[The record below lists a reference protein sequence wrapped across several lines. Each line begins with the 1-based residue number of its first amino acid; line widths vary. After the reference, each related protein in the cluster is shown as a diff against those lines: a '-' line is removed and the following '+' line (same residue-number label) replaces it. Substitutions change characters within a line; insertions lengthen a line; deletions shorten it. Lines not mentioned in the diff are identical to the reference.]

1 MELHNGCLK
10 RPWRKYWNISG
21 MCMHKKGWRKY
32 IQIQGKFITFMQ
44 YKYLS
49 IDKWQLHTIGFSV
62 GKTKEKTVHLL
73 ERIQD
78 HEMSLY
84 RSKELCSYVFLFK
97 VHHSS
102 PIKYKQDSIGILKTF
117 FFPASMYNFHSTKN
131 INDKWPDKNH
141 IVSEYLP
148 VMNRCSVKI
157 NMLFP
162 HFTTKI
168 EVVFFFSF

>member
-62 GKTKEKTVHLL
+62 GKGKEKTVHLL

-78 HEMSLY
+78 REMSLY

-117 FFPASMYNFHSTKN
+117 FFPHLCIIFILPRILMTSGLIRIILFITGRY
-131 INDKWPDKNH
+131 
-141 IVSEYLP
+141 SETGA
-148 VMNRCSVKI
+148 VWK
-157 NMLFP
+157 
-162 HFTTKI
+162 
-168 EVVFFFSF
+168 